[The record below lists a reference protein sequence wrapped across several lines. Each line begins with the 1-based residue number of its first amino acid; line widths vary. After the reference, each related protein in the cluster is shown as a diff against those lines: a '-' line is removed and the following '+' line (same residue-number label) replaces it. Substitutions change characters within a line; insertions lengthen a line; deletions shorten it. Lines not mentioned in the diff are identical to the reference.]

1 MEEQLEKLWERL
13 DRWHKNSDA
22 KMSKENYLDMMEQL
36 GKEPIE
42 EEMPPGI
49 EDFPEIVINALE
61 TFNGLGDRI
70 FGDVGYVG
78 KDYTNLPYFMRIFG
92 IEEADEET
100 FLTILLKL
108 DAQAIEISNKRMK
121 AEMDRIKRKRG

>member
-1 MEEQLEKLWERL
+1 
-13 DRWHKNSDA
+13 
-22 KMSKENYLDMMEQL
+22 MSKENYLDMMEQL
-36 GKEPIE
+36 GKEPVE

>member
-1 MEEQLEKLWERL
+1 
-13 DRWHKNSDA
+13 
-22 KMSKENYLDMMEQL
+22 MSKENYLSMMEQM
-36 GKEPIE
+36 GKEPVE

-70 FGDVGYVG
+70 YGDVGYVG
-78 KDYTNLPYFMRIFG
+78 KDYTNLPYFMKIFG
-92 IEEADEET
+92 IDEADEET

-121 AEMDRIKRKRG
+121 AEIDRMKRKRG